1 MPGSPYSLGISF
13 NLTSA
18 PVMFHLEH
26 DSSLFEEIDKGI
38 ESVKNID
45 YAKVRLKFII
55 LTIMFLLHF
64 LLQHQLKAS
73 PRKKNF
79 AFR

>member
-26 DSSLFEEIDKGI
+26 DPSLFEEIDKGVN
-38 ESVKNID
+38 SVQDVD
-45 YAKVRLKFII
+45 YAKVCFKFII
-55 LTIMFLLHF
+55 LMLMYIIIKL
-64 LLQHQLKAS
+64 
-73 PRKKNF
+73 
-79 AFR
+79 

>member
-26 DSSLFEEIDKGI
+26 DPSLFEEIDKGI
-38 ESVKNID
+38 ESVQDVD
-45 YAKVRLKFII
+45 YAKVRLNLISYKDNNVYVTPN
-55 LTIMFLLHF
+55 L
-64 LLQHQLKAS
+64 
-73 PRKKNF
+73 
-79 AFR
+79 